1 MKLYSNRF
9 APSPRRVR
17 MYCAEKGLP
26 LEIVEID
33 IAARQNLAAE
43 YLAVNPLG
51 ELPTLELDD
60 GTRLT
65 ESVAICRYLEEH
77 HPGPPLFGRTA
88 ADRFEVNA
96 WVDRLLVRMYLPTTF
111 VFRHT
116 HAFWAERVVQVPA
129 WGELQRDA
137 VLAEYAALDARLA
150 DREFVAGG
158 VFSMADIVAFTTLEF
173 GKPSNLRAGPDR
185 PHLLRWYDAVKA
197 RPSAKA

>member
-17 MYCAEKGLP
+17 IYCAEKGLP
-26 LEIVEID
+26 LALVEVD
-33 IAARQNLAAE
+33 IATGQTQGPE

-51 ELPTLELDD
+51 ELPTLVLDD

-65 ESVAICRYLEEH
+65 ESVAICRHLEEL
-77 HPGPPLFGRTA
+77 HPDPPLFGRSA
-88 ADRFEVNA
+88 AERYEVNR
-96 WVDRLLVRMYLPTTF
+96 WIDRLLVRMYVPTTH

-116 HAFWAERVVQVPA
+116 HAFWKDRVQQVPA
-129 WGELQRDA
+129 WGEQQRAA

-150 DREFVAGG
+150 DREHVAGG
-158 VFSMADIVAFTTLEF
+158 GFSIADIVAFTTLEF
-173 GKPSNLRAGPDR
+173 GKPSNLRAGPEH
-185 PHLLRWYDAVKA
+185 PHLLRWYEVVKA